1 MDTTSQKIKKIFDD
15 NKINDL
21 TRFIEKRQAINYCNI
36 RLRYVY
42 YTFHYSSILVTTIA
56 VGFHENHFQK
66 NDMVNMVWLGIGLN
80 ILSTLIHA
88 FEKMNRNVSKK
99 ILANINKIKSGEYV
113 DETELLDSINESS
126 IKSNQNNNRTVIP
139 L

>member
-56 VGFHENHFQK
+56 VGFHDNHFQK

-113 DETELLDSINESS
+113 DESELLDSVNESS
-126 IKSNQNNNRTVIP
+126 IKSNQNNNRKVIP

>member
-1 MDTTSQKIKKIFDD
+1 MRKGV
-15 NKINDL
+15 
-21 TRFIEKRQAINYCNI
+21 
-36 RLRYVY
+36 RYVY

-56 VGFHENHFQK
+56 VGFHDNHFQK

>member
-56 VGFHENHFQK
+56 VGFHDNHFQK